1 MLLVNFGK
9 EAKKMK
15 WINRICMISMVI
27 SLFMITLITSVEI
40 AAYGDWDFYKKEYE
54 KNNVLQDVGMEM
66 DDLMEVTK
74 EMMAYLRG
82 DREDLIIE
90 TTMFGENREF
100 FNDREKYHMAD
111 CKVLF
116 VGAIWIRRICILIIA
131 LALGMICGINKID
144 VKNKIKLITGGIWRG
159 LLLFISAAGSL
170 IAGIAFNFDKAFVT
184 FHKIFFDNDLWIL
197 DPQTDMLINIVPQQF
212 FIDISIRIGIIFGI
226 LMILIFSMAIITECV
241 IIKKLIKK
249 Q

>member
-1 MLLVNFGK
+1 MNFGK
-9 EAKKMK
+9 ELKKMK
-15 WINRICMISMVI
+15 WINRISLIVIVI
-27 SLFMITLITSVEI
+27 SIFAITLITSVEI

-54 KNNVLQDVGMEM
+54 KNNVLTAVGMEM

-82 DREDLIIE
+82 DRDDLVVE
-90 TTMFGENREF
+90 TTMFGQTREF
-100 FNDREKYHMAD
+100 FNDREKQHMAD

-116 VGAIWIRRICILIIA
+116 VGAIWIRRICFA
-131 LALGMICGINKID
+131 LMALSIGIICGANKSDI
-144 VKNKIKLITGGIWRG
+144 KNKIRIISGGIWKGILIFIG
-159 LLLFISAAGSL
+159 LAGAL
-170 IAGIAFNFDKAFVT
+170 IGVIALNFDKAFVT

-197 DPQTDMLINIVPQQF
+197 NPQTDMLINIVPQQF

-226 LMILIFSMAIITECV
+226 LMFLIFSIPFIAERV
-241 IIKKLIKK
+241 IIKKLVKK

>member
-1 MLLVNFGK
+1 
-9 EAKKMK
+9 MK
-15 WINRICMISMVI
+15 WVNRLCLIVMVI
-27 SLFMITLITSVEI
+27 SLFMITIITSVEI
-40 AAYGDWDFYKKEYE
+40 AAYGDWDFYRKEYE
-54 KNNVLQDVGMEM
+54 KNNVLTAVGMEM

-82 DREDLIIE
+82 DREDLVVE
-90 TTMFGENREF
+90 TTMFGETREF
-100 FNDREKYHMAD
+100 FNDREKQHMAD

-116 VGAIWIRRICILIIA
+116 VGAIWIRRLC
-131 LALGMICGINKID
+131 LALMALSIGIICGANKTD
-144 VKNKIKLITGGIWRG
+144 VKNKIKIITGGIWRG
-159 LLLFISAAGSL
+159 LLIFIGAAGAL
-170 IAGIAFNFDKAFVT
+170 IAAIALNFDKAFVT

-197 DPQTDMLINIVPQQF
+197 NPQTDMLINIVPQQF
-212 FIDISIRIGIIFGI
+212 FIDISILIGKIFGI